1 MGYRVRAPTPGD
13 ADVLGRIHVR
23 AWQAAYRGGLMPDGY
38 LDALSEAD
46 RAAMWRQRLE
56 HGPAPRSSRLVAEAE
71 DASVVGFIVVGP
83 AEAGRCHVP
92 RQPEV
97 ATAWFPVN
105 DHPVDPASYSF
116 EVTVPDGYEV
126 VANGYRA
133 ERRPGSR
140 RAGVGCDLLAT
151 GVAALT
157 AFGFARAVLWVHPG
171 NVGARRFY
179 EVHSWFHDGLAR
191 QQARGLRS
199 AGDGCGRAALPS
211 DFARA
216 VLWVHPGNVDARRF
230 YEVHSWSHDGLER
243 QQEVLG
249 VVVPETRYSR
259 SLP

>member
-1 MGYRVRAPTPGD
+1 
-13 ADVLGRIHVR
+13 
-23 AWQAAYRGGLMPDGY
+23 MPDGY

-56 HGPAPRSSRLVAEAE
+56 HGPTPRSSRLVAEAE

-83 AEAGRCHVP
+83 AEDGPDAEAG
-92 RQPEV
+92 EV
-97 ATAWFPVN
+97 YALN
-105 DHPVDPASYSF
+105 VDP
-116 EVTVPDGYEV
+116 EHW
-126 VANGYRA
+126 
-133 ERRPGSR
+133 

-179 EVHSWFHDGLAR
+179 EVHSW
-191 QQARGLRS
+191 
-199 AGDGCGRAALPS
+199 
-211 DFARA
+211 
-216 VLWVHPGNVDARRF
+216 
-230 YEVHSWSHDGLER
+230 SHDGLER